1 MSGKLTIFAREISKI
16 FMTDYI
22 NTGFYLKAL
31 SDDLVGN
38 LHLQLEQQ
46 GYGEIRPSHGMVFQY
61 MQEEGSRITDLA
73 AKVKITKQSMST
85 LVYQLEDWG
94 YLERKPDPT
103 DKRAVLF
110 VFTAKGWAVR
120 KLGRSINYEFEQK
133 WEQKLGMKN
142 FSLFR
147 QLLQRLWE

>member
-1 MSGKLTIFAREISKI
+1 
-16 FMTDYI
+16 MTTYI

-38 LHLQLEQQ
+38 LHVQLEQA
-46 GYGEIRPSHGMVFQY
+46 GYGEIRPAHGTVFQY

-85 LVYQLEDWG
+85 LVYQLEEWG
-94 YLERKPDPT
+94 YLERRPDPT

-110 VFTAKGWAVR
+110 VFTEKGWAVR
-120 KLGRSINYEFEQK
+120 NLGRSINYAFEK
-133 WEQKLGMKN
+133 RWEEKIGAKN
-142 FSLFR
+142 FALFR

>member
-1 MSGKLTIFAREISKI
+1 
-16 FMTDYI
+16 MTPYI

-38 LHLQLEQQ
+38 LHRQLTER

-73 AKVKITKQSMST
+73 ARVKITKQSMST
-85 LVYQLEDWG
+85 LVYQLEEWG
-94 YLERKPDPT
+94 YLERRPDPT

-110 VFTAKGWAVR
+110 AFTEKGKEVR
-120 KLGRSINYEFEQK
+120 KLGRALNYEFEQK
-133 WEQKLGMKN
+133 WAGKLGPED
-142 FSLFR
+142 FGRFR
-147 QLLQRLWE
+147 SFLQRLWE

>member
-1 MSGKLTIFAREISKI
+1 MPP
-16 FMTDYI
+16 YI

-38 LHLQLEQQ
+38 LHVQLEQE
-46 GYGEIRPSHGMVFQY
+46 GYGEIRPAHGTVFQY
-61 MQEEGSRITDLA
+61 MQEEGSRITELA

-85 LVYQLEDWG
+85 LVYQLEEWG

-110 VFTAKGWAVR
+110 AFTEKGWAVR
-120 KLGRSINYEFEQK
+120 NLGRAINYAYEKRWEEKLGA
-133 WEQKLGMKN
+133 KN
-142 FSLFR
+142 FALFR

>member
-1 MSGKLTIFAREISKI
+1 
-16 FMTDYI
+16 MTPYT

-31 SDDLVGN
+31 SDELVGN
-38 LHLQLEQQ
+38 LHARLEQE
-46 GYGEIRPSHGMVFQY
+46 GYGEVRPAHGNVFQY
-61 MQEEGSRITDLA
+61 LHEEGSRITDLA

-85 LVYQLEDWG
+85 LVYQLEVWG

-110 VFTAKGWAVR
+110 VFTEKGWAVR
-120 KLGRSINYEFEQK
+120 KLGRAINYAFEKK
-133 WEQKLGMKN
+133 WEAKLGAEN
-142 FSLFR
+142 FALFR